1 VQNLK
6 LKLQK
11 YLVVEFYLFLAMLNT
26 NVLGLEFVGILG
38 CCRHSFIMFNTNVV
52 GSKFAFASTFS
63 SISRLLVNKVVVAL
77 ASMILVGE
85 QSGSGISLHGL

>member
-1 VQNLK
+1 MQNLK

-11 YLVVEFYLFLAMLNT
+11 YLVVEFYFIFAMLNT
-26 NVLGLEFVGILG
+26 NVVGLEFVGILG

-52 GSKFAFASTFS
+52 GSESNSASTFS

-77 ASMILVGE
+77 ASMVYSWN
-85 QSGSGISLHGL
+85 QR